1 MNQLND
7 NKPFSFDVEIIG
19 KKSSYQ
25 IKCNKHRAP
34 GDQETSFPLAT
45 LVIDNTLRNNTTIFN
60 RFSITWCSTIPLELS
75 AID

>member
-1 MNQLND
+1 MKQLND

-34 GDQETSFPLAT
+34 GDQETSFPL
-45 LVIDNTLRNNTTIFN
+45 VIYNTLRNNTTIFN